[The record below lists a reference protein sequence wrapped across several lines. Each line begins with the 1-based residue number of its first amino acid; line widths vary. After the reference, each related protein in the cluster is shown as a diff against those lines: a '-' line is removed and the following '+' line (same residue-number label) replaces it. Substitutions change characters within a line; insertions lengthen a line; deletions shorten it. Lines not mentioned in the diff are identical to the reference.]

1 METRANYAT
10 IGLFTIGVI
19 VACFVFVY
27 WLARYDESGIRKPM
41 RILIPGS
48 VTGLAPGSQVLFNGI
63 RVGEVRTLRI
73 NPEDPSEVEAMVGVD
88 PTQPIKADTKA
99 TLGIQGLT
107 GIAFIELKG
116 GSAKLPNLLDQPGI
130 PTLQAQGSGLQD
142 LIASAQ
148 ELVTKVNT
156 AVDRVNGFID
166 TAEPSLTTSIKNVQT
181 FTDALA
187 ENSAGVKE
195 FMNNFGDLSTKLGS
209 LSESLSG
216 AVAKADKIISAVD
229 PSKVADT
236 IENIGQVTKR
246 LSESS
251 DAFPEIIA
259 NVRQV
264 SEQLEKALDGAQQI
278 ISAIQVEAV
287 KSTINDIATV
297 ARRVQTAT
305 VDVNKIVADAGK
317 TVADAKDFVANVKN
331 KQADIDLIVDNT
343 RDMVQKLN
351 AASTRIDG
359 ILGKVQDLVTDPN
372 GKNFFAE
379 ATAAAASIRK
389 VAEAFQGRAGQIAD
403 NLANFT
409 GQGLRNVDGLVDQL
423 RRTTS
428 QFDRTLNSIQSN
440 PQRFIFGNPSVQD
453 YNRK

>member
-1 METRANYAT
+1 METRANYAL
-10 IGLFTIGVI
+10 IGLFTLGVI

-73 NPEDPSEVEAMVGVD
+73 NPEDPNEVEAMVGVD

-116 GSAKLPNLLDQPGI
+116 GSGKLPNLLDQPGI
-130 PTLQAQGSGLQD
+130 PTLEAQGSGLQD

-148 ELVTKVNT
+148 ELVAKVNT

-195 FMNNFGDLSTKLGS
+195 FMSQFGDLSKRLGS
-209 LSESLSG
+209 LSDTLSG
-216 AVAKADKIISAVD
+216 AVSKADKIIAAID
-229 PSKVADT
+229 PAKVAET
-236 IENIGQVTKR
+236 IENIDKVTQK
-246 LSESS
+246 LSDSS

-259 NVRQV
+259 NVKNI
-264 SEQLEKALDGAQQI
+264 SEQLGTTLEGAKQI
-278 ISAIQVEAV
+278 IAAIQVEAV

-317 TVADAKDFVANVKN
+317 TVADAKDFVASIKS
-331 KQADIDLIVDNT
+331 KDADIDLIVSNT

-379 ATAAAASIRK
+379 ATAAAAAIRK
-389 VAEAFQGRAGQIAD
+389 VAEAFSGKADQIAN
-403 NLANFT
+403 NLASFS

-423 RRTTS
+423 RRATT
-428 QFDRTLNSIQSN
+428 QFDRTLNSIQNN
-440 PQRFIFGNPSVQD
+440 PQRLIFGNPTVQD

>member
-73 NPEDPSEVEAMVGVD
+73 NPADPNEVEAMVGVD
-88 PTQPIKADTKA
+88 PNQPIKADTRA

-116 GSAKLPNLLDQPGI
+116 GSGKLPNLLDQPGI
-130 PTLQAQGSGLQD
+130 PTLEAQGSGLQD

-195 FMNNFGDLSTKLGS
+195 FMSNFGDLSTKLGS
-209 LSESLSG
+209 LSESLGG

-229 PSKVADT
+229 PSKVAET
-236 IENIGQVTKR
+236 IDNVGKVTKR
-246 LSESS
+246 LSDSS

-259 NVRQV
+259 NVKQI
-264 SEQLEKALDGAQQI
+264 SEQLETALQGAQQI
-278 ISAIQVEAV
+278 ITAIQVEKV
-287 KSTINDIATV
+287 KSTINDIATI
-297 ARRVQTAT
+297 ARRVQDAT
-305 VDVNKIVADAGK
+305 VDVNKIVSDAGK

-331 KQADIDLIVDNT
+331 KQADINLIVDNT

-389 VAEAFQGRAGQIAD
+389 VAEAFQGRASQIAD

-423 RRTTS
+423 RRTTT

-440 PQRFIFGNPSVQD
+440 PQRLIFGNPTVQD

>member
-10 IGLFTIGVI
+10 IGLFTLGVI
-19 VACFVFVY
+19 VACFVFIY
-27 WLARYDESGIRKPM
+27 WLARYDESGIRKPL

-48 VTGLAPGSQVLFNGI
+48 VAGLASGSQVLFNGI
-63 RVGEVRTLRI
+63 KVGEVNTLRI
-73 NPEDPSEVEAMVGVD
+73 NPEDPNEVEAMVSVD
-88 PTQPIKADTKA
+88 PNQPIKADTKA
-99 TLGIQGLT
+99 SLGIQGLT
-107 GIAFIELKG
+107 GVAFIELKG
-116 GSAKLPNLLDQPGI
+116 GSAALPNLLDQPGI
-130 PTLQAQGSGLQD
+130 PTLEAQASGLQD

-148 ELVTKVNT
+148 DLVSKVNK

-166 TAEPSLTTSIKNVQT
+166 TAEPSLTTSVKNIQT

-195 FMNNFGDLSTKLGS
+195 FMTNVGDLSKRIGS

-216 AVAKADKIISAVD
+216 IVGKADKIISAID
-229 PSKVADT
+229 PTKVADT
-236 IENIGQVTKR
+236 LANIDQVTQK
-246 LSESS
+246 LSASS
-251 DAFPEIIA
+251 EAFPEIIG
-259 NVRQV
+259 NVKQI

-278 ISAIQVEAV
+278 IAAIQVEAV

-317 TVADAKDFVANVKN
+317 TVSDAKDFVAGVKA
-331 KQADIDLIVDNT
+331 KQGDIDLIVNNT
-343 RDMVQKLN
+343 RDMMQKLN

-379 ATAAAASIRK
+379 ATAAAAAIRK
-389 VAEAFQGRAGQIAD
+389 VAEAFSSKAGQIAD

-409 GQGLRNVDGLVDQL
+409 GPGLRNVDGLVDQL
-423 RRTTS
+423 RRTTTR
-428 QFDRTLNSIQSN
+428 FDQTLNSIQNN

>member
-73 NPEDPSEVEAMVGVD
+73 NPEDPNEVEAMVGVD
-88 PTQPIKADTKA
+88 PSQPIKADTKA
-99 TLGIQGLT
+99 SLGIQGLT

-116 GSAKLPNLLDQPGI
+116 GSGKLPNLLDQPGI

-229 PSKVADT
+229 PSIVADT
-236 IENIGQVTKR
+236 IDNIGKVTKR

-259 NVRQV
+259 NVRQI
-264 SEQLEKALDGAQQI
+264 SEQLEQTLDGAQKI
-278 ISAIQVEAV
+278 IAAIQVEAV
-287 KSTINDIATV
+287 KSTISDIATV

-317 TVADAKDFVANVKN
+317 TVADAREFVGNVKS
-331 KQADIDLIVDNT
+331 KQADIDLIIDNT

-423 RRTTS
+423 RRATT

>member
-10 IGLFTIGVI
+10 IGLFTLGVI

-63 RVGEVRTLRI
+63 KVGEVRTLRI
-73 NPEDPSEVEAMVGVD
+73 NPEDPNEVEAMVGVD

-116 GSAKLPNLLDQPGI
+116 GSGKLPNLLDQPGI
-130 PTLQAQGSGLQD
+130 PTLEAQGSGLQD

-148 ELVTKVNT
+148 ELVSKVNT

-195 FMNNFGDLSTKLGS
+195 FMSHFGDLSKRLGS
-209 LSESLSG
+209 LSETLSG
-216 AVAKADKIISAVD
+216 AVQKADKIIAAID
-229 PSKVADT
+229 PSKVAET
-236 IENIGQVTKR
+236 IANIDKVTQK
-246 LSESS
+246 LSASS
-251 DAFPEIIA
+251 DAFPEIVA
-259 NVRQV
+259 NVKNI
-264 SEQLEKALDGAQQI
+264 SEQLGDTLAGAKQI
-278 ISAIQVEAV
+278 IAAIQVEAV

-305 VDVNKIVADAGK
+305 VDVNKIVADAGQ
-317 TVADAKDFVANVKN
+317 TVADAKDFVASVKA
-331 KQADIDLIVDNT
+331 KQSDIDLIVDNT
-343 RDMVQKLN
+343 RDMIQKLN

-379 ATAAAASIRK
+379 ATAAAAAIRK
-389 VAEAFQGRAGQIAD
+389 VAEAFSGRAGQIAD
-403 NLANFT
+403 NLANFS

-423 RRTTS
+423 RRTTT

-440 PQRFIFGNPSVQD
+440 PQRFIFGNPTVQD

>member
-63 RVGEVRTLRI
+63 RIGEVRTLRI
-73 NPEDPSEVEAMVGVD
+73 NPEDPNEVEAMVGVD
-88 PTQPIKADTKA
+88 PNQPIKADTKA

-116 GSAKLPNLLDQPGI
+116 GSGKLPNLLDQPGI
-130 PTLQAQGSGLQD
+130 PTLEAQGSGLQD

-195 FMNNFGDLSTKLGS
+195 FMSNFGDLSTKIGS
-209 LSESLSG
+209 LSESLNG

-229 PSKVADT
+229 PSKVAET
-236 IENIGQVTKR
+236 IENVEKVTKR
-246 LSESS
+246 LSDSS
-251 DAFPEIIA
+251 EAFPEIIA
-259 NVRQV
+259 NVRQI
-264 SEQLEKALDGAQQI
+264 SGQLEKALDGAQQI

-305 VDVNKIVADAGK
+305 VDVDKIVADAGK
-317 TVADAKDFVANVKN
+317 TVSDAKDFVATVKG
-331 KQADIDLIVDNT
+331 KQADIDLIIDNT

-372 GKNFFAE
+372 GKNFFTE

-423 RRTTS
+423 RRTTT

>member
-10 IGLFTIGVI
+10 IGLFTLGVI
-19 VACFVFVY
+19 VACFVFIY
-27 WLARYDESGIRKPM
+27 WLARYDESGIRKPL

-48 VTGLAPGSQVLFNGI
+48 VAGLAPGSQVLFNGI
-63 RVGEVRTLRI
+63 KIGEVNTLRI
-73 NPEDPSEVEAMVGVD
+73 NQQDPNQVEAMVSVD
-88 PTQPIKADTKA
+88 PNQPIKADTKA
-99 TLGIQGLT
+99 SLGIQGLT

-116 GSAKLPNLLDQPGI
+116 GTGSLPNLLDQQGI
-130 PTLQAQGSGLQD
+130 PTLNAQGSGLQD

-156 AVDRVNGFID
+156 AVDRVKGFID
-166 TAEPSLTTSIKNVQT
+166 TAEPALTTSVKNIQT

-187 ENSAGVKE
+187 ANSDGVKE
-195 FMNNFGDLSTKLGS
+195 FMTNFGDLSKRIGS
-209 LSESLSG
+209 LSETLSG
-216 AVAKADKIISAVD
+216 VVGKADKIISAIN
-229 PSKVADT
+229 PSTVADT
-236 IENIGQVTKR
+236 LANIGKVTDK
-246 LSESS
+246 LSASS
-251 DAFPEIIA
+251 DAFPEIIG
-259 NVRQV
+259 NVKQI
-264 SEQLEKALDGAQQI
+264 SEQLETALAGAQQI
-278 ISAIQVEAV
+278 IAAVQVEAV

-317 TVADAKDFVANVKN
+317 TVSDAKDFVAGVKD
-331 KQADIDLIVDNT
+331 KQPDIDLIVNNT

-351 AASTRIDG
+351 AASTRVDA

-379 ATAAAASIRK
+379 ATAAAAAIRK
-389 VAEAFQGRAGQIAD
+389 VAEAFSGKAGQIAD
-403 NLANFT
+403 NLANFS

-423 RRTTS
+423 RRTTTR
-428 QFDRTLNSIQSN
+428 FDSTLNSIQSN

>member
-10 IGLFTIGVI
+10 IGLFTLGVI
-19 VACFVFVY
+19 VACFVFIY
-27 WLARYDESGIRKPM
+27 WLARYDESGIRKPL

-48 VTGLAPGSQVLFNGI
+48 VAGLASGSQVLFNGI
-63 RVGEVRTLRI
+63 KVGEVNTLRI
-73 NPEDPSEVEAMVGVD
+73 NAENPNQVEAMVSVD
-88 PTQPIKADTKA
+88 PNQPIKADTKA
-99 TLGIQGLT
+99 SLGIQGLT
-107 GIAFIELKG
+107 GLAYIELKG
-116 GSAKLPNLLDQPGI
+116 GSGNLPNLLDQPGI
-130 PTLQAQGSGLQD
+130 PTLLAQGSGLQD
-142 LIASAQ
+142 LISSAQ
-148 ELVTKVNT
+148 DLVTKVNQ

-166 TAEPSLTTSIKNVQT
+166 TAEPSLTTSVKNVQT

-187 ENSAGVKE
+187 QNSAGVKE
-195 FMNNFGDLSTKLGS
+195 FMNNFGDLSKRIGS

-216 AVAKADKIISAVD
+216 VVGKADKIISAID
-229 PSKVADT
+229 PTKVADT
-236 IENIGQVTKR
+236 LANIDTVTQK
-246 LSESS
+246 LSASS
-251 DAFPEIIA
+251 DAFPEIIG
-259 NVRQV
+259 NVRQI

-278 ISAIQVEAV
+278 IAAVQVEAV

-317 TVADAKDFVANVKN
+317 TVSDAKDFVAGVKA
-331 KQADIDLIVDNT
+331 KQGDIDLIVNNT

-379 ATAAAASIRK
+379 ATAAAAAIRK
-389 VAEAFQGRAGQIAD
+389 VAEAFSGKAGQIAN

-409 GQGLRNVDGLVDQL
+409 GPGLRNVDGLVDQL
-423 RRTTS
+423 RRTTT

>member
-10 IGLFTIGVI
+10 IGLFTLGVI
-19 VACFVFVY
+19 VACFVFIY
-27 WLARYDESGIRKPM
+27 WLARYDESGIRKPL

-48 VTGLAPGSQVLFNGI
+48 VAGLAPGSQVLFNGI
-63 RVGEVRTLRI
+63 KIGEVNTLRI
-73 NPEDPSEVEAMVGVD
+73 NQQDPNQVEAMVSVD
-88 PTQPIKADTKA
+88 PNQPIKADTKA
-99 TLGIQGLT
+99 SLGIQGLT

-116 GSAKLPNLLDQPGI
+116 GTGSLPNLLDQQGI
-130 PTLQAQGSGLQD
+130 PTLNAQGSGLQD

-166 TAEPSLTTSIKNVQT
+166 TAEPALTTSVKNIQT

-187 ENSAGVKE
+187 ANSDGVKE
-195 FMNNFGDLSTKLGS
+195 FMTNFGDLSKRIGS
-209 LSESLSG
+209 LSETLSG
-216 AVAKADKIISAVD
+216 VVGKADKIISAIN
-229 PSKVADT
+229 PSTVADT
-236 IENIGQVTKR
+236 LANIGKVTDK
-246 LSESS
+246 LSASS
-251 DAFPEIIA
+251 DAFPEIIG
-259 NVRQV
+259 NVKQI
-264 SEQLEKALDGAQQI
+264 SEQLETALAGAQQI
-278 ISAIQVEAV
+278 IAAVQVEAV

-317 TVADAKDFVANVKN
+317 TVSDAKDFVAGVKD
-331 KQADIDLIVDNT
+331 KQPDIDLIVNNT

-351 AASTRIDG
+351 AASTRVDA

-379 ATAAAASIRK
+379 ATAAAAAIRK
-389 VAEAFQGRAGQIAD
+389 VAEAFSGKAGQIAD
-403 NLANFT
+403 NLANFS

-423 RRTTS
+423 RRTTTR
-428 QFDRTLNSIQSN
+428 FDSTLNSIQSN

>member
-10 IGLFTIGVI
+10 IGLFTLGVI
-19 VACFVFVY
+19 VACFVFIY
-27 WLARYDESGIRKPM
+27 WLARYDESGIRKPL

-48 VTGLAPGSQVLFNGI
+48 VAGLAPGSQVLFNGI
-63 RVGEVRTLRI
+63 KVGEVNTLRI
-73 NPEDPSEVEAMVGVD
+73 NPEDPNQVEAMVSVD
-88 PTQPIKADTKA
+88 PNQPIKADTKA
-99 TLGIQGLT
+99 SLGIQGLT
-107 GIAFIELKG
+107 GIAYIELKG
-116 GSAKLPNLLDQPGI
+116 GTGTLPNLLDQQGI
-130 PTLQAQGSGLQD
+130 PTLNAQGSGLQD

-148 ELVTKVNT
+148 ELVAKVNT

-166 TAEPSLTTSIKNVQT
+166 TSEPALTSSVKNIQT

-187 ENSAGVKE
+187 ANSEGVKE
-195 FMNNFGDLSTKLGS
+195 FMSNFGDLSKRIGS

-216 AVAKADKIISAVD
+216 VVGKADKIISAID
-229 PSKVADT
+229 PTKVADT
-236 IENIGQVTKR
+236 LGNIDKVTAR
-246 LSESS
+246 LSASA
-251 DAFPEIIA
+251 DNIPQIVD
-259 NVRQV
+259 NVKQI

-278 ISAIQVEAV
+278 IAAVQVEAV

-305 VDVNKIVADAGK
+305 VDVNKIVADAGQ
-317 TVADAKDFVANVKN
+317 TVADAKSFVANIKT
-331 KQADIDLIVDNT
+331 KQPDIDVIVDNT

-379 ATAAAASIRK
+379 ATAAAAAIRK
-389 VAEAFQGRAGQIAD
+389 VADAFSGKAGQIAD
-403 NLANFT
+403 NLANFS
-409 GQGLRNVDGLVDQL
+409 GQGLRNVDGLIDQL
-423 RRTTS
+423 RRTTTR
-428 QFDRTLNSIQSN
+428 FDSTLNSIQSN
-440 PQRFIFGNPSVQD
+440 PQRFIFGNPGVQD

>member
-1 METRANYAT
+1 METRANYAL
-10 IGLFTIGVI
+10 IGLFTLGVI

-73 NPEDPSEVEAMVGVD
+73 NPEDPNEVEAMVGVD

-116 GSAKLPNLLDQPGI
+116 GSGKLPNLLDQPGI
-130 PTLQAQGSGLQD
+130 PTLEAQGSGLQD

-148 ELVTKVNT
+148 ELVAKVNT

-195 FMNNFGDLSTKLGS
+195 FMSQFGDLSKRLGS
-209 LSESLSG
+209 LSDTLSG
-216 AVAKADKIISAVD
+216 AVQKADKIIAAID
-229 PSKVADT
+229 PAKVAET
-236 IENIGQVTKR
+236 IENIDKMTQK
-246 LSESS
+246 LSDSS

-259 NVRQV
+259 NVKNI
-264 SEQLEKALDGAQQI
+264 SEQLGTTLEGAKQI
-278 ISAIQVEAV
+278 IAAIQVEAV

-317 TVADAKDFVANVKN
+317 TVADAKDFVASIKS
-331 KQADIDLIVDNT
+331 KDADIDLIVSNT

-379 ATAAAASIRK
+379 ATAAAAAIRK
-389 VAEAFQGRAGQIAD
+389 VAEAFSGKADQIAN
-403 NLANFT
+403 NLASFS

-423 RRTTS
+423 RRATT
-428 QFDRTLNSIQSN
+428 QFDRTLNSIQNN
-440 PQRFIFGNPSVQD
+440 PQRLIFGNPTVQD

>member
-1 METRANYAT
+1 METRANYAL
-10 IGLFTIGVI
+10 IGLFTLGVI

-73 NPEDPSEVEAMVGVD
+73 NPEDPNEVEAMVGVD

-116 GSAKLPNLLDQPGI
+116 GSGKLPNLLDQPGI
-130 PTLQAQGSGLQD
+130 PTLEAQGSGLQD

-148 ELVTKVNT
+148 ELVAKVNT

-195 FMNNFGDLSTKLGS
+195 FMSQFGDLSKRLGS
-209 LSESLSG
+209 LSDTLSG
-216 AVAKADKIISAVD
+216 AVQKADKIIAAID
-229 PSKVADT
+229 PAKVAET
-236 IENIGQVTKR
+236 IENIDKVTQK
-246 LSESS
+246 LSDSS

-259 NVRQV
+259 NVKNI
-264 SEQLEKALDGAQQI
+264 SEQLGTTLEGAKQI
-278 ISAIQVEAV
+278 IAAIQVEAV

-317 TVADAKDFVANVKN
+317 TVADAKDFVASIKS
-331 KQADIDLIVDNT
+331 KDADIDLIVSNT

-379 ATAAAASIRK
+379 ATAAAAAIRK
-389 VAEAFQGRAGQIAD
+389 VAEAFSGKADQIAN
-403 NLANFT
+403 NLASFS

-423 RRTTS
+423 RRATT
-428 QFDRTLNSIQSN
+428 QFDRTLNSIQNN
-440 PQRFIFGNPSVQD
+440 PQRLIFGNPTVQD

>member
-10 IGLFTIGVI
+10 IGLFTLGVI

-73 NPEDPSEVEAMVGVD
+73 NPEDPNEVEAMVGVD

-116 GSAKLPNLLDQPGI
+116 GSGKLPNLLDQPGI
-130 PTLQAQGSGLQD
+130 PTLVAQGSGLQD

-148 ELVTKVNT
+148 ELVGKVNT

-181 FTDALA
+181 FTEALA

-195 FMNNFGDLSTKLGS
+195 FMSHFGDLSKRLGS
-209 LSESLSG
+209 LSETLSG
-216 AVAKADKIISAVD
+216 AVEKADKIIAAID
-229 PSKVADT
+229 PTKVAET
-236 IENIGQVTKR
+236 IENIDKVTQR
-246 LSESS
+246 LSDSS

-259 NVRQV
+259 NVKNI
-264 SEQLEKALDGAQQI
+264 SEQLGTALEGAKQI
-278 ISAIQVEAV
+278 IAAIQVEAV

-305 VDVNKIVADAGK
+305 VDVNKIVADAGQ
-317 TVADAKDFVANVKN
+317 TVADAKDFVANIKS
-331 KQADIDLIVDNT
+331 KDADIDQIVSNT
-343 RDMVQKLN
+343 RDMVEKLN

-379 ATAAAASIRK
+379 ATAAAAAIRK
-389 VAEAFQGRAGQIAD
+389 VAEAFSGKADQIAS
-403 NLANFT
+403 NLASFS

-423 RRTTS
+423 RRATS

-440 PQRFIFGNPSVQD
+440 PQRLIFGNPTVQD

>member
-10 IGLFTIGVI
+10 IGLFTLGVI
-19 VACFVFVY
+19 VACFVFIY
-27 WLARYDESGIRKPM
+27 WLARYDESGIRKPL

-63 RVGEVRTLRI
+63 KIGEVNTLRI
-73 NPEDPSEVEAMVGVD
+73 NPDDPNEVEAMVSVD
-88 PTQPIKADTKA
+88 PNQPIKKDTKA
-99 TLGIQGLT
+99 SLGIQGLT
-107 GIAFIELKG
+107 GIAYVELKG
-116 GSAKLPNLLDQPGI
+116 GTGTLPNLLDQQGI
-130 PTLQAQGSGLQD
+130 PTLTAQGSGLQD

-166 TAEPSLTTSIKNVQT
+166 TAEPGLTTSVKNIQT

-187 ENSAGVKE
+187 SNSEGVKE
-195 FMNNFGDLSTKLGS
+195 FMTNVGDLSKRIGS
-209 LSESLSG
+209 LSETLTG
-216 AVAKADKIISAVD
+216 MVGKADKIISAID

-236 IENIGQVTKR
+236 LANIATVTDK
-246 LSESS
+246 LSASS
-251 DAFPEIIA
+251 GAFPEIIG
-259 NVRQV
+259 NVKQV

-278 ISAIQVEAV
+278 IAAVQVEAV

-317 TVADAKDFVANVKN
+317 TVSDAKDFVAGVKD
-331 KQADIDLIVDNT
+331 KQADIDLIVNNT

-351 AASTRIDG
+351 AASTRVDA

-379 ATAAAASIRK
+379 ATAAAAAIRK
-389 VAEAFQGRAGQIAD
+389 VAEAFSGKAGQIAD
-403 NLANFT
+403 NLANFS

-423 RRTTS
+423 RRTTTR
-428 QFDRTLNSIQSN
+428 FDSTLNSIQSN
-440 PQRFIFGNPSVQD
+440 PQRFIFGNPGVQD

>member
-19 VACFVFVY
+19 VACFAFVY

-73 NPEDPSEVEAMVGVD
+73 NPEDPNEVEAMVGVD
-88 PTQPIKADTKA
+88 PAQPIKADTKA
-99 TLGIQGLT
+99 SLGIQGLT

-116 GSAKLPNLLDQPGI
+116 GSGKLPNLLDEPGI

-156 AVDRVNGFID
+156 AVDRVNGFIE
-166 TAEPSLTTSIKNVQT
+166 TAEPSLNTSLRNVET

-187 ENSAGVKE
+187 ENSAGVKS
-195 FMNNFGDLSTKLGS
+195 FMNNFGELSGKLGTLSDS
-209 LSESLSG
+209 LTG
-216 AVAKADKIISAVD
+216 AVAKADRIISAVE
-229 PSKVADT
+229 PRMVAET
-236 IENIGQVTKR
+236 IENVRKVTKS
-246 LSESS
+246 LSDSS
-251 DAFPEIIA
+251 DAFPEIMA
-259 NVRQV
+259 NVQQI
-264 SEQLEKALDGAQQI
+264 SQELETTLQGAQKI
-278 ISAIQVEAV
+278 IAAIQVEAV
-287 KSTINDIATV
+287 KSTIADIASV

-305 VDVNKIVADAGK
+305 VDVNKIVSDAGK
-317 TVADAKDFVANVKN
+317 TVADAREFVANVKS
-331 KQADIDLIVDNT
+331 KQADIDQIVDNT
-343 RDMVQKLN
+343 RDMIAKLN
-351 AASTRIDG
+351 VASTRIDG
-359 ILGKVQDLVTDPN
+359 ILGKVQDLVTDPD

-389 VAEAFQGRAGQIAD
+389 IAEAFQGRAGQIAD

-409 GQGLRNVDGLVDQL
+409 GTGLRNVDGLVDQL
-423 RRTTS
+423 RRATT
-428 QFDRTLNSIQSN
+428 QFDRTLNSLQNN
-440 PQRFIFGNPSVQD
+440 PQRLIFGNPTVQD